1 MKIKSITIEG
11 LHNVLEKKYD
21 FQNLNYL
28 YGPNGAGKSTVLQAI
43 QLALL
48 GYIPGVNKTNAAISK
63 HARGSNIVVKCELLD
78 EKSEAIYVITRSW
91 TKTGKSVSSH
101 VSVEPEGFEIA
112 DFISELELPVYN
124 FNSFMSMSANDLK
137 KWFISFLPNSND
149 KINWDK
155 ELTEALG
162 DVKCLDTG
170 LKDRIIAYI
179 DELHKTGKYIGADLV
194 KEANKRLKDE
204 ISLERSNLDRI
215 QKTLESLIMYDDC
228 NTTDV
233 EGIQAEISKLQS
245 QLAEATQIESIKRQ
259 NQEINKQIE
268 SLEKSDSLLSDKDKN
283 KISSKVTKIDNDV
296 AELDKAIASNT
307 SLIATMDGEISAKN
321 SVLSSK
327 GICPYSRTQCDT
339 IVSTFDTI
347 QAELDEI
354 RNKSK
359 ELQEKVNQDKQSK
372 NEMLMESAQLMAQLS
387 NAERQE
393 KQLNYLRSQLQMEK
407 LIDGESISTE
417 DILTKLNELNSTLTK
432 AAANKKYNEL
442 SESITANKFM
452 SENTIKVLK
461 IWETLTGP
469 NGLQNRM
476 MVKPFEDISNDIT
489 EYLRKMFNDKE
500 ISCKFILED
509 KANSFSFGLER
520 DDKYIAF
527 EMLSSGEKCLYT
539 LALMMCLSSRA
550 KSPLKLIMV
559 DDLLDHLDDAK
570 ANKLIDALS
579 NIHNIQIILAGVQK
593 FEGKDLSD
601 VLIEVK

>member
-78 EKSEAIYVITRSW
+78 EKSETIYTITRSW

-162 DVKCLDTG
+162 DVKCLDAG

-179 DELHKTGKYIGADLV
+179 DELRKTGKYMGADLV

-204 ISLERSNLDRI
+204 ISLEKSNLDRI
-215 QKTLESLIMYDDC
+215 QKTSESLIMYDDC

-268 SLEKSDSLLSDKDKN
+268 SLEKCEGLSDEDKN
-283 KISSKVTKIDNDV
+283 KISSKVAKIDSDV
-296 AELDKAIASNT
+296 GELAKAIASNT

-321 SVLSSK
+321 SILSSK
-327 GICPYSRTQCDT
+327 GICPYSRTQCDA

-359 ELQEKVNQDKQSK
+359 ELKEKVNQTKQTK
-372 NEMLMESAQLMAQLS
+372 NAMLTERAKLMTYLS

-489 EYLRKMFNDKE
+489 KYLRKMFDNKE

-550 KSPLKLIMV
+550 KSPLKLIMI

-579 NIHNIQIILAGVQK
+579 SIHKIQIILAGVQK

>member
-11 LHNVLEKKYD
+11 LHNVLEKRYD

-78 EKSEAIYVITRSW
+78 EKSEAIYTINRSW
-91 TKTGKSVSSH
+91 TKTGKSVSSN

-124 FNSFMSMSANDLK
+124 FNSFMAMSANDLK

-149 KINWDK
+149 KIDWDK

-162 DVKCLDTG
+162 DVKCLDAK

-179 DELHKTGKYIGADLV
+179 DELRKTGKYMGADLV

-204 ISLERSNLDRI
+204 ISLEKSNLDRI

-233 EGIQAEISKLQS
+233 ESIQAEISKLQS
-245 QLAEATQIESIKRQ
+245 QLAEATQIESIKRH
-259 NQEINKQIE
+259 NQEINNQIE
-268 SLEKSDSLLSDKDKN
+268 SLEKCEGLSDEDKN
-283 KISSKVTKIDNDV
+283 KISSKVAKIDSDV
-296 AELDKAIASNT
+296 AELAKSIVSNT

-347 QAELDEI
+347 QTELDEI

-372 NEMLMESAQLMAQLS
+372 NAMLTKRAQLMAYLS
-387 NAERQE
+387 NADRQE

-407 LIDGESISTE
+407 LIDGESISTT

-461 IWETLTGP
+461 IWEKLTGP
-469 NGLQNRM
+469 NGLQNKM
-476 MVKPFEDISNDIT
+476 MVKPFQDISNDIT
-489 EYLRKMFNDKE
+489 KYLRKMFNDKE

-509 KANSFSFGLER
+509 KANSFSFGVER

-550 KSPLKLIMV
+550 KSPLKLIMI